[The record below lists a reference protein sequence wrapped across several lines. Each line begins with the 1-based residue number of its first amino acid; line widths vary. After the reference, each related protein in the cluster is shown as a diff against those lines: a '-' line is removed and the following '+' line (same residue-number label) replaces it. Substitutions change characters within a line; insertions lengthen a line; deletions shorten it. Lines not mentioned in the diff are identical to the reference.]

1 MGIIPSVPYL
11 YDTSVTVA
19 VSGTAADF
27 TTQTP
32 ANNRRDAVNVMNS
45 MTAARLAI
53 GVNNTPTT
61 SAYQYVL
68 MPGESLD
75 IEADWSQR
83 ISLLALDSGSGNAIV
98 TEMRWRAQNQH

>member
-1 MGIIPSVPYL
+1 MPYL